1 MNDMNLIMEGWRQYS
16 SAKKESTIFLL
27 EHNDPYRVNF
37 NLILEE
43 RKIEDAVKLW
53 ESSSEYELDNL
64 LTELKLAGAAKQ
76 LASKVG
82 QKINDFIF
90 KLSMQAFFLL
100 QKGAKMAKKV
110 ASMVKKLTDTVKKYC
125 GKYPIV
131 CKIAK
136 ISAIVIA
143 IFAIS
148 AIFFSPEAQA
158 AISKGDAPMQEDTYN
173 FLRGFLMDNIRDKT
187 VGGELEKAAD
197 FIDIVGQLD
206 KIQASPDVTQYED
219 LRQSFQGALNAGADF
234 YGYLSDSVDKGD
246 LTPAQFNKITEYYK
260 TLGDTASATAEII
273 TGPGSKSVRLSVDT
287 AAAGPRPF

>member
-1 MNDMNLIMEGWRQYS
+1 MNDMKLIMEGWRQYS
-16 SAKKESTIFLL
+16 NVKKESTIFLL

-37 NLILEE
+37 NSILEE

-53 ESSSEYELDNL
+53 ESSSEYELDRL
-64 LTELKLAGAAKQ
+64 LTEFKLAGAAKQ

-100 QKGAKMAKKV
+100 QKGAKMAKRV
-110 ASMVKKLTDTVKKYC
+110 ASMVKKLTDTVKRYC
-125 GKYPIV
+125 GKYPTI

-143 IFAIS
+143 VFAIS

-158 AISKGDAPMQEDTYN
+158 AINIGDAPISEDTYN
-173 FLRGFLMDNIRDKT
+173 FLRGFIMDNIKT
-187 VGGELEKAAD
+187 QTARGEFEHAANI
-197 FIDIVGQLD
+197 IDLLGQLD

-219 LRQSFQGALNAGADF
+219 LRRSFQVALNGGTDF
-234 YGYLSDSVDKGD
+234 YISLSDSVDKGD
-246 LTPAQFNKITEYYK
+246 LPLAEFNKIVEYYR
-260 TLGDTASATAEII
+260 TLGDTATATAEII
-273 TGPGSKSVRLSVDT
+273 TGPGSEQFRVSIDA